1 MSRWMKKILLAGAV
15 LGLSLSVTACAQLQN
30 SLDVIG
36 KSSVR
41 ALEAALNALPQGM
54 EAEPQNGYWTIQAP
68 DASAQVRISR
78 DWSQTGD
85 DLVLEWDAAPFLQ
98 AGLDPER
105 LPEAYGYDGTT
116 LRLGV
121 ALEEGGTPGGTG
133 TPVEAYGRIVAQAPG
148 LIGYHAQLNHFGVEI
163 GQGNMLEWAK
173 DLAANDKDMVFVL
186 NPEPLV
192 EAGVDPQAVEGWAYA
207 KVKVHVEGKTAEV
220 DKFLKP
226 FDLNDNATD

>member
-1 MSRWMKKILLAGAV
+1 MKHGVKRILLAGAI

-41 ALEAALNALPQGM
+41 ALESVLNAAPQGM
-54 EAEPQNGYWTIQAP
+54 EAEPETGYWTIEAP
-68 DASAQVRISR
+68 DASARVRISR

-105 LPEAYGYDGTT
+105 LPEAYGYDGTV
-116 LRLGV
+116 LSVGV
-121 ALEEGGTPGGTG
+121 PLASDGPPGGTG
-133 TPVEAYGRIVAQAPG
+133 TLMEAYGRIVAQAPG

-163 GQGNMLEWAK
+163 GQGNLLEWAR
-173 DLAANDKDMVFVL
+173 DLQANDKDIVFVL
-186 NPEPLV
+186 NPEPLI
-192 EAGVDPQAVEGWAYA
+192 EAGVDPEAVEGWAYA
-207 KVKVHVEGKTAEV
+207 KVKVHVKGKAAEV

-226 FDLNDNATD
+226 FDLNEISTN